1 MSENIWRKKMEKKI
15 KKKYSDFYKT
25 KFGKKI
31 LEKELDYILKEL
43 KDRRD
48 VLSVGCGPAFLES
61 ELAKLN
67 PHLKIIG
74 LDISKEM
81 LEDAPNS
88 IHVALGDAECMRF
101 EDNSF
106 DALLYVTSLEFIVD
120 YKKAVKE
127 AFRVLKLGG
136 KVIVL
141 MLNPKSHYFQQEYND
156 KGSYIRRN
164 IKHIDIEKLERFLS
178 HYFSLK
184 TEYYLGIKNESIF
197 DTANPKFASLYIVKG
212 IKRVEGI

>member
-1 MSENIWRKKMEKKI
+1 MAEKI

-25 KFGKKI
+25 EFGKNI
-31 LEKELDYILKEL
+31 LEKELEYVLKEL

-48 VLSVGCGPAFLES
+48 VLSVGCGPAFLEN
-61 ELAKLN
+61 ELAQLN
-67 PHLKIIG
+67 LHLNVIG

-81 LEDAPNS
+81 IEDAPNS
-88 IHVALGDAECMRF
+88 IHVALGDAENMGF
-101 EDNSF
+101 KNGSF

-120 YKKAVKE
+120 YKKVVKE

-141 MLNPKSHYFQQEYND
+141 MLNPKSHYFQKEYND
-156 KGSYIRRN
+156 KGSYIRKN
-164 IKHIDIEKLERFLS
+164 IKHIDIEELERFLS

-197 DTANPKFASLYIVKG
+197 DSKDPKLASLYVIKG
-212 IKRVEGI
+212 ISKSKELG

>member
-1 MSENIWRKKMEKKI
+1 MDRKN

-25 KFGKKI
+25 KIGKKI
-31 LEKELDYILKEL
+31 LEKELEYVLKEL
-43 KDRRD
+43 KDCRD
-48 VLSVGCGPAFLES
+48 ILSIGCGPAFLEA
-61 ELAKLN
+61 ELARLN
-67 PHLKIIG
+67 PQLKIVG

-88 IHVALGDAECMRF
+88 IHVALGDAENMEF
-101 EDNSF
+101 KDNSF
-106 DALLYVTSLEFIVD
+106 DALLYVTSLEFIED

-127 AFRVLKLGG
+127 AFRVLKPRG
-136 KVIVL
+136 KVLIL

-178 HYFSLK
+178 YYFSLK

-197 DTANPKFASLYIVKG
+197 DTTNSKFASLYIIKG

>member
-1 MSENIWRKKMEKKI
+1 MNRKI
-15 KKKYSDFYKT
+15 KKKYSNFYKT
-25 KFGKKI
+25 EFGKKI
-31 LEKELDYILKEL
+31 LEKELEYVLKEL
-43 KDRRD
+43 KDHRD
-48 VLSVGCGPAFLES
+48 VLSVGCGPAFLEN
-61 ELAKLN
+61 ELVQLN

-81 LEDAPNS
+81 LDEVSNS
-88 IHVALGDAECMRF
+88 ISIVLGDAENMVF
-101 EDNSF
+101 KDNSF
-106 DALLYVTSLEFIVD
+106 DALLYVTSLEFIED

-156 KGSYIRRN
+156 KESYIRRN

-178 HYFSLK
+178 CYFSLK
-184 TEYYLGIKNESIF
+184 TEYCLGIKNGSIF
-197 DTANPKFASLYIVKG
+197 DTANQKFASLYIVKG

>member
-1 MSENIWRKKMEKKI
+1 MAEKI

-25 KFGKKI
+25 EFGKNI
-31 LEKELDYILKEL
+31 LEKELEYVLKEL

-48 VLSVGCGPAFLES
+48 VLSVGCGPAFLEN
-61 ELAKLN
+61 EFAQLA
-67 PHLKIIG
+67 PHLKIVG

-81 LEDAPNS
+81 LDEVSNS
-88 IHVALGDAECMRF
+88 MFIVLGDAENMGFKNC
-101 EDNSF
+101 SF
-106 DALLYVTSLEFIVD
+106 DALLYVTSLEFIED

-141 MLNPKSHYFQQEYND
+141 MLNPESHYFQKEYND
-156 KGSYIRRN
+156 KGSYIRKN
-164 IKHIDIEKLERFLS
+164 IKHIDIEELERFLS

-197 DTANPKFASLYIVKG
+197 DSKDPKLASLYVIKG
-212 IKRVEGI
+212 ISKSKELG